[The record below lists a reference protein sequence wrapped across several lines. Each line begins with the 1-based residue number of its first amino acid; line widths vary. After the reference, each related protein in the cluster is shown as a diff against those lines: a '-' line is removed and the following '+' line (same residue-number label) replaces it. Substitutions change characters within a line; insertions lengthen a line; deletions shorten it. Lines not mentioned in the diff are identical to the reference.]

1 MSKQALIIVDLQPD
15 FLPGGAL
22 AVSEGDAIIPT
33 VLALMD
39 HFDLVVATQDW
50 HPREHGSFAAN
61 HPGRTPGEVIDL
73 HGLEQILWPVHC
85 VQDTPGAALVPE
97 LEARRSHLSGLP
109 ASTDRR
115 FASVGTPMPS
125 RGDGLAAVF
134 QKGTDPEVDSYSG
147 FFDNGRRK
155 ATGLGEWLREQGVE
169 SVAICGLALD
179 YCVKFTA
186 LDARSLGLETTLIR
200 DATRAVNLQPRD
212 GEQAI
217 EQLRAAG
224 VKIVESSEILER
236 EPVELIGEGRWLRL
250 VRRGRWEFAQRVV
263 GATAAVI
270 VAVTN
275 DDELILIEQ
284 PRPAIGKP
292 VIELPA
298 GLIGDIAGAEDEAPE
313 LAAARELEEETGYR
327 AARLERVTAGTST
340 AGLSDEWLI
349 MYVAH
354 ELERVG
360 DGGGD
365 EHEDITVHLVPLA
378 EVEGWLSERERG
390 GAIIDL
396 KVWAGLYFAR
406 R

>member
-1 MSKQALIIVDLQPD
+1 MAKRALIIVDLQPD

-22 AVSEGDAIIPT
+22 AVPDGDAIIPT

-39 HFDLVVATQDW
+39 RFDVVVATQDW

-73 HGLEQILWPVHC
+73 HGLAQILWPVHC
-85 VQDTPGAALVPE
+85 VQNTPGAALVPE
-97 LEARRSHLSGLP
+97 LEARRSS
-109 ASTDRR
+109 
-115 FASVGTPMPS
+115 
-125 RGDGLAAVF
+125 LAEVF
-134 QKGTDPEVDSYSG
+134 QKGTDPVVDSYSG

-155 ATGLGEWLREQGVE
+155 ATGLGEWLRAQGVE
-169 SVAICGLALD
+169 EVAVCGLALD

-186 LDARSLGLETTLIR
+186 LDALSLGFRTTLIR
-200 DATRAVNLQPRD
+200 DATRAVNLQPGDDERAVA
-212 GEQAI
+212 E
-217 EQLRAAG
+217 LRAAG
-224 VKIVESSEILER
+224 AEVIDQSALTDV
-236 EPVELIGEGRWLRL
+236 VIGQGRWLRL

-270 VAVTN
+270 VAVTAER
-275 DDELILIEQ
+275 ELILIEQ
-284 PRPAIGKP
+284 PRPAAGGR

-327 AARLERVTAGTST
+327 PGRLERVTAGTST
-340 AGLSDEWLI
+340 AGLSDERLI
-349 MYVAH
+349 LYIAR

-365 EHEDITVHLVPLA
+365 EHEDITVHLVPLD
-378 EVEGWLSERERG
+378 EVEAWLTTRERA

-396 KVWAGLYFAR
+396 KVWAGLYFAGR
-406 R
+406 A